1 MGITTTVLQK
11 NQELWGSIFNKAKG
25 SIFGS
30 KKADTKEK
38 PRQWKHG

>member
-11 NQELWGSIFNKAKG
+11 NQEMWAGIFNKAKG

-30 KKADTKEK
+30 KKAETKEK